1 MPASPRLRHARR
13 LALAAATT
21 GLVAVIVV
29 PVATGGTGAGSVFNL
44 GRTNSVNKTS
54 TLTGSAS
61 TRMLQVTNSS
71 STGAALQLTTRTSA
85 PPMRVNSSV
94 KVTNLNADKLDGL
107 TSSDFMAAGA
117 NPNAATL
124 DGIDST
130 GFMPSSG
137 SIAISANRSAWLVT
151 NSAAPITSDYSDVAQ
166 SRFTRTTSGYNYLRI
181 GVDMPVVLLG
191 QELALTA
198 VDVCYGASASA
209 ILSDLWIYQSSAVTG
224 PGTTSQA
231 LADSTERT
239 DAACRRYVPPSPV
252 TLSVADALT
261 VRLGVTW
268 TAATAF
274 SAGRVT
280 FYVEPTGNAAAQVAP
295 LKTVQLEETK
305 DAGPEED

>member
-1 MPASPRLRHARR
+1 
-13 LALAAATT
+13 
-21 GLVAVIVV
+21 
-29 PVATGGTGAGSVFNL
+29 
-44 GRTNSVNKTS
+44 
-54 TLTGSAS
+54 
-61 TRMLQVTNSS
+61 
-71 STGAALQLTTRTSA
+71 
-85 PPMRVNSSV
+85 MRVNSSV
-94 KVTNLNADKLDGL
+94 KVANLNADKLDGL

-117 NPNAATL
+117 TPDAATL
-124 DGIDST
+124 DGIDSK

-151 NSAAPITSDYSDVAQ
+151 NSAAPITTDYGDPAQ
-166 SRFTRTTSGYNYLRI
+166 TRFTRSASGYNYLRI
-181 GVDMPVVLLG
+181 GVDMPVVLLD

-198 VDVCYGASASA
+198 VDLCYGASASA

-224 PGTTSQA
+224 PGTTAQA

-239 DAACRRYVPPSPV
+239 DAACRRYVPPAPV

-261 VRLGVTW
+261 LRLGVTW

-280 FYVEPTGNAAAQVAP
+280 FYVEPTGNAAAQLAP
-295 LKTVQLEETK
+295 LTTVQLEETK